1 MTDTN
6 SITIKLETFK
16 QSYVDRDIWSQC
28 IATFKLLRENKKL
41 GGEQLC
47 MLITGDT
54 GVGKTSLL
62 KHYELMVANELN
74 NPKDIPAVLISR
86 IPANPNIETTVLE
99 LLKDLGDFGTAY
111 RLKDK
116 KALNL
121 IEALIKLLIKKK
133 TELIIIDEF
142 QELIE
147 NASVSNQAEIG
158 NRLKQI
164 SESSGVPIAL
174 IGMPWAARIAEDP
187 QWASRLMFR
196 KQLDYFKIIDK
207 EKRSEYINFL
217 VSLSRELPF
226 ERKTNLGVKEY
237 AFPLFSATCG
247 EPRKLKNLILFATKI
262 ALENGDLQLTKAH
275 LSQFYRSLYQ
285 NETNPF
291 ELELND
297 IEISEVSEY
306 SKHNRH
312 VKDASEAITPT
323 KFTDKLTISQIL
335 KK

>member
-1 MTDTN
+1 
-6 SITIKLETFK
+6 
-16 QSYVDRDIWSQC
+16 
-28 IATFKLLRENKKL
+28 
-41 GGEQLC
+41 
-47 MLITGDT
+47 MLVTGDT

-62 KHYELMVANELN
+62 NYYKLIVSNELS
-74 NPKDIPAVLISR
+74 NPEDTPPVLTSR
-86 IPANPNIETTVLE
+86 IPPKPNMESTVLE

-111 RLKDK
+111 RLKDR

-121 IEALIKLLIKKK
+121 TQALIKLLIKKK
-133 TELIIIDEF
+133 IELIIIDEF

-147 NASVSNQAEIG
+147 NVSERKQGEIA

-164 SESSGVPIAL
+164 SESSGVPIVL
-174 IGMPWAARIAEDP
+174 VGMPWAERIIEDP
-187 QWASRLMFR
+187 QWSSRLMFR
-196 KQLDYFKIIDK
+196 KKLDYFKIIDK

-226 ERKTNLGVKEY
+226 EQKTNLGVKEY

-247 EPRKLKNLILFATKI
+247 EPRKLKNLILFATKL

-291 ELELND
+291 ELELSD